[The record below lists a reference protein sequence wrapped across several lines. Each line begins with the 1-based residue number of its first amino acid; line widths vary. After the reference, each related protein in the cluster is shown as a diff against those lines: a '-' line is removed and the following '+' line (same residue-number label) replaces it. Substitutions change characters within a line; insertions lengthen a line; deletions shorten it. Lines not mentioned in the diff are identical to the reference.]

1 MSGPVL
7 FNLYQNFPNPFN
19 SSTNIKYEIFKSG
32 LVKIVIINSKGEEV
46 RSIINKYH
54 LAGEYLIQ
62 WDGRDN
68 QGINMASGIYFY
80 KIISKERIK
89 TQKMIY
95 LK

>member
-1 MSGPVL
+1 MNHYAAIRHKNQKILP
-7 FNLYQNFPNPFN
+7 
-19 SSTNIKYEIFKSG
+19 KYEIFKSG
-32 LVKIVIINSKGEEV
+32 LVKIVIINSKGEKV

-54 LAGEYLIQ
+54 QPGEYLIQ
-62 WDGRDN
+62 WDGTDS

-80 KIISKERIK
+80 KIISDGRIK